1 MTHCFN
7 QIDRSSPAPSPSPTS
22 GAADDD
28 IDDDVEDDDIPYKK
42 MR

>member
-1 MTHCFN
+1 MTHCIN

-28 IDDDVEDDDIPYKK
+28 IDDDVEDDNIPYKK
-42 MR
+42 RR